1 MILAKLFERLV
12 AEKTQKAEK
21 ENAGRVPEETGK
33 MFIIAGLGNPGRK
46 YEKTRHNCGF
56 EALDILAERYRIDV
70 SQLKFKARIGTGVI
84 EGQKVLLMKP
94 QTYMNLSGEAVQAA
108 CAWYKADPDEGL
120 GFLRLNTR
128 SDFELSHI
136 LGPFRQSTWRLEGG
150 GDTLSRALAN
160 GLDIRYQK
168 TVTAIENQVVTCSD
182 GSTFQ
187 ADYVI
192 SDLHPLTTMEL
203 VKDHVRRAY
212 THRLSMQENGPD
224 IFSVHC
230 LMEPD
235 CVPWQSGAI
244 FLDDSLM
251 IHFDEP
257 GTGILE
263 LMCFGE
269 GNPEEMIARAA
280 TRLPGLKVRKY
291 HCQMNQGYG
300 IVKHSNADFIAAA
313 TPLPWLFL
321 TGQNL
326 GLHGIL
332 GTSISALNTCKS
344 IEP

>member
-1 MILAKLFERLV
+1 MSKSAL
-12 AEKTQKAEK
+12 
-21 ENAGRVPEETGK
+21 
-33 MFIIAGLGNPGRK
+33 IIGAGLGGLLCGQLLVRKGLSVTVLEADTEPGGILHGFTWEGARCDRGFHSVGGLAPGEPL
-46 YEKTRHNCGF
+46 EKIFRPLG
-56 EALDILAERYRIDV
+56 
-70 SQLKFKARIGTGVI
+70 
-84 EGQKVLLMKP
+84 LMDLP
-94 QTYMNLSGEAVQAA
+94 
-108 CAWYKADPDEGL
+108 WYKADPDEGL

-150 GDTLSRALAN
+150 GDTLSKALAQ

-257 GTGILE
+257 GTNILE

-269 GNPEEMIARAA
+269 GHPEEMIARAA
-280 TRLPGLKVRKY
+280 KRLPGLKVRKY
-291 HCQMNQGYG
+291 HCRMNQGYG

>member
-1 MILAKLFERLV
+1 MSKSVL
-12 AEKTQKAEK
+12 
-21 ENAGRVPEETGK
+21 
-33 MFIIAGLGNPGRK
+33 IIGAGLGGLLCGQLLVRK
-46 YEKTRHNCGF
+46 G
-56 EALDILAERYRIDV
+56 LSV
-70 SQLKFKARIGTGVI
+70 
-84 EGQKVLLMKP
+84 KVLEADTEPGGILHGFTWEGARCDRGFHSVGGLAPGEPLEKIFRPLGLMDLP
-94 QTYMNLSGEAVQAA
+94 
-108 CAWYKADPDEGL
+108 WYKADPDEGL

-150 GDTLSRALAN
+150 GDTLSKALAQ

-244 FLDDSLM
+244 FLESTLTS
-251 IHFDEP
+251 P
-257 GTGILE
+257 VPTSWSSCASGKGI
-263 LMCFGE
+263 
-269 GNPEEMIARAA
+269 R
-280 TRLPGLKVRKY
+280 RK
-291 HCQMNQGYG
+291 
-300 IVKHSNADFIAAA
+300 
-313 TPLPWLFL
+313 
-321 TGQNL
+321 
-326 GLHGIL
+326 
-332 GTSISALNTCKS
+332 
-344 IEP
+344 

>member
-1 MILAKLFERLV
+1 MSKSAV
-12 AEKTQKAEK
+12 
-21 ENAGRVPEETGK
+21 
-33 MFIIAGLGNPGRK
+33 IIGAGLGGLLCGQLLVRKGLSVIVLEADTEPGGILHGFTWEGARCDRGFHSVGGLAPGEPL
-46 YEKTRHNCGF
+46 EKIFRPLGL
-56 EALDILAERYRIDV
+56 LDL
-70 SQLKFKARIGTGVI
+70 
-84 EGQKVLLMKP
+84 P
-94 QTYMNLSGEAVQAA
+94 
-108 CAWYKADPDEGL
+108 WYKAEPDEGL
-120 GFLRLNTR
+120 AFLRLNTR

-136 LGPFRQSTWRLEGG
+136 LGPFHQSTWRLEGG
-150 GDTLSRALAN
+150 GDTLSHALAK

-168 TVTAIENQVVTCSD
+168 KVIVIENQVVTCED

-187 ADYVI
+187 ADYVV
-192 SDLHPLTTMEL
+192 SDLHPLTTMNL
-203 VKDHVRRAY
+203 VKDHVRRSY
-212 THRLSMQENGPD
+212 MHRLEKQENGPD
-224 IFSVHC
+224 IFTVHC

-257 GTGILE
+257 GTNILE

-269 GNPEEMIARAA
+269 GKPEEMIARAA
-280 TRLPGLKVRKY
+280 KRLPGLRVRKY